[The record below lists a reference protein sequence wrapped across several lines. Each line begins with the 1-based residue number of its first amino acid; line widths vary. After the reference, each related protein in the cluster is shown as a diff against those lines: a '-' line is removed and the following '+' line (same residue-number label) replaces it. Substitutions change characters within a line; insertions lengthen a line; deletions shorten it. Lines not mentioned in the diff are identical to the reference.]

1 MMLRANGHMPAPLMA
16 PFSVSERLKEFCSSP
31 MVLARTPKTKE
42 VATRAMKQ
50 AQKSFM
56 SEAEAGG
63 DLAGVLMG
71 CW

>member
-1 MMLRANGHMPAPLMA
+1 
-16 PFSVSERLKEFCSSP
+16 

-63 DLAGVLMG
+63 DLAGVLMEWWEG
-71 CW
+71 RGD